1 MFNENDTRLS
11 VYKALSD
18 DLQSLQKYR
27 RELQEESSVKLVQ
40 TLEKAPLLLQK
51 WSFFMD
57 QVAETVNIKPITVQN
72 LHRQVELLGY
82 DEMNKILNLTSGKE
96 ASADQAIQLLEA
108 ATVDARSENLLTPI
122 KRALAPATAY
132 ANQVWTTPAEL
143 KRNDFRN
150 LNKMKP
156 GTVQLLSSFS
166 TSQIPSEMLTKP
178 ALVSLDKDA
187 GRKQWQNMTGDQ
199 MLLALH
205 EKLTSAD
212 LASADYPLLHRL
224 TALSQRSVRATKAKS
239 DAIYDCVAACQ
250 QATEMDKC
258 MLHCIADR
266 PVYQKLRVS
275 RPQHLHYFFA
285 NHKKFL
291 NEGDNCYAN
300 RRGYIV
306 RGHGNT
312 YDPPLTPRGDVVTGI
327 DVSQTPMHDHEYWT
341 KIDQEIQT
349 LQDRKMAAL
358 EKVQAAIDKQSNARN
373 QIQTILLQVEAKT
386 YTPDFALML
395 MKPHLKFIDRST
407 SKQITTLMHSMADI
421 TSQTPNQK
429 PKRQSRKS
437 KPRSRKK
444 KVKMTKIEMET

>member
-1 MFNENDTRLS
+1 MLCRLSLNETVAPTAQVADSTATKIISKLDNCIFFVANTKMFNENDTRLS

-224 TALSQRSVRATKAKS
+224 TALSQRSVRATKAK
-239 DAIYDCVAACQ
+239 
-250 QATEMDKC
+250 K
-258 MLHCIADR
+258 
-266 PVYQKLRVS
+266 
-275 RPQHLHYFFA
+275 
-285 NHKKFL
+285 
-291 NEGDNCYAN
+291 
-300 RRGYIV
+300 
-306 RGHGNT
+306 
-312 YDPPLTPRGDVVTGI
+312 
-327 DVSQTPMHDHEYWT
+327 
-341 KIDQEIQT
+341 
-349 LQDRKMAAL
+349 
-358 EKVQAAIDKQSNARN
+358 
-373 QIQTILLQVEAKT
+373 
-386 YTPDFALML
+386 
-395 MKPHLKFIDRST
+395 
-407 SKQITTLMHSMADI
+407 
-421 TSQTPNQK
+421 
-429 PKRQSRKS
+429 
-437 KPRSRKK
+437 
-444 KVKMTKIEMET
+444 